1 MTGTKNR
8 AYEGDE
14 GGSSERIDGG
24 SEISSVSKKI
34 FPHGVHGPDISKFVS
49 NLKFLKSYEVLF
61 FQFNFNE
68 FATRKTIAQG
78 KYEFFI
84 DLLKAY

>member
-8 AYEGDE
+8 AFESEEGESPDRQDGRSN
-14 GGSSERIDGG
+14 GGHDASSFSRK
-24 SEISSVSKKI
+24 V
-34 FPHGVHGPDISKFVS
+34 FPHGIHAPDISKFVTIF
-49 NLKFLKSYEVLF
+49 NVLKFNFYSLF

-78 KYEFFI
+78 K
-84 DLLKAY
+84 